1 MTASPA
7 AAPGARRPLD
17 PALVR
22 SILFGVLLAMFLSAL
37 DQTIVATALPTI
49 GADLGDMD
57 LLPWVVTAYL
67 LTSTAVTPL
76 YGKLSDIHGRRPVL
90 ISAILIFI
98 LGSVICAAAP
108 TMLVLI
114 IARAIQGLGG
124 GGLIAL
130 SQTVIADIATPRE
143 RMRFMG
149 YISSVFMVSSIAGP
163 VLGGVFAQH
172 LHWSLIF
179 WINVPLGGLALALTF
194 DRLRHL
200 PVVARPHRLDIPGA
214 LLMFG
219 ATILLLLLLENGGR
233 AFSWLSPEALGLAA
247 AAVIAWVLFSWRIAR
262 APEPFL
268 PLAVLFEPVVIR
280 VTVAAFFAMG
290 VFIALIIYVPVYLET
305 VVGLAASNAG
315 LAMMPMMLMTVVG
328 SATAGRLM
336 GRLRHYKR
344 PPLIALAVASLMLA
358 SFAALPPDSLVDI
371 ICRLLLVGFG
381 IGTCFPV
388 MTVSVQNA
396 VPPHQVGTAT
406 AVMNFFR
413 SLGGAILVAGF
424 GAILL
429 GPGGAGTGFSADVA
443 GRFPIIFAAAAAGLG
458 IGFVAFLLM
467 EERPFRERH
476 DPVPVAE
483 G

>member
-7 AAPGARRPLD
+7 PGVAGPLA

-49 GADLGDMD
+49 GADLGDAD

-98 LGSVICAAAP
+98 LGSVACAVAP
-108 TMLVLI
+108 TMLGLI
-114 IARAIQGLGG
+114 LARAVQGLGG
-124 GGLIAL
+124 GGLIAI

-163 VLGGVFAQH
+163 VLGGVFAEH

-179 WINVPLGGLALALTF
+179 WINVPLGGLALALTY

-200 PVVARPHRLDIPGA
+200 PRVAHPHKLDYLGA
-214 LLMFG
+214 VLMFG
-219 ATILLLLLLENGGR
+219 ATILLLFLLENGGR
-233 AFSWLSPEALGLAA
+233 SFAWTAPEALGLAA
-247 AAVIAWVLFSWRIAR
+247 AALLAWGLFSWRIAR

-268 PLAVLFEPVVIR
+268 PLSVLFEPVVIR
-280 VTVAAFFAMG
+280 VTIASFFTMG
-290 VFIALIIYVPVYLET
+290 VFIALIIYVPVYLEMGI
-305 VVGLAASNAG
+305 GLPAARSG

-328 SATAGRLM
+328 SASTGKVMARVK
-336 GRLRHYKR
+336 HYKR
-344 PPLIALAVASLMLA
+344 PPLIAQGIAALVLA
-358 SFAALPPDSLVDI
+358 SFAVLPPTHLVDI
-371 ICRLLLVGFG
+371 LLRLMVVGFG

-424 GAILL
+424 GAMLL
-429 GPGGAGTGFSADVA
+429 GPGGETGGFPADVA
-443 GRFPIIFAAAAAGLG
+443 ARFPLIFAAAATCLG
-458 IGFVAFLLM
+458 IGFLAFLMM

-476 DPVPVAE
+476 QPVPPAE

>member
-1 MTASPA
+1 MTASPEPA
-7 AAPGARRPLD
+7 LAGPLP

-49 GADLGDMD
+49 GADLGDVE

-98 LGSVICAAAP
+98 FGSVLCAVAP
-108 TMLVLI
+108 TMLVLV

-124 GGLIAL
+124 GGLVAL

-163 VLGGVFAQH
+163 VLGGVFAEH

-179 WINVPLGGLALALTF
+179 WINVPLGGVAFALTF
-194 DRLRHL
+194 NRLRHL
-200 PVVARPHRLDIPGA
+200 PRVARPHRLDIPGA

-219 ATILLLLLLENGGR
+219 ATILLLVLMENGGR
-233 AFSWLSPEALGLAA
+233 SFSWLSPQAIGLGV
-247 AAVIAWVLFSWRIAR
+247 AAVVAWGLFSWRIAR

-268 PLAVLFEPVVIR
+268 PLDVLFEPVVVR
-280 VTVAAFFAMG
+280 VTIASFFTMG
-290 VFIALIIYVPVYLET
+290 VFIALIIYVPVFLEM
-305 VVGLAASNAG
+305 VVGLPAGRSG

-328 SATAGRLM
+328 SATAGKLM
-336 GRLRHYKR
+336 GRMTHYKR
-344 PPLIALAVASLMLA
+344 PTLVSLAVSFLVLA
-358 SFAALPPDSLVDI
+358 SFTVLPAVHLVDI
-371 ICRLLLVGFG
+371 LVRLMVVGFG
-381 IGTCFPV
+381 LGTCFPV

-396 VPPHQVGTAT
+396 VAPHQVGTAT

-413 SLGGAILVAGF
+413 SLGGAIMVAGF

-429 GPGGAGTGFSADVA
+429 GPDGGSSGFPADVA
-443 GRFPIIFAAAAAGLG
+443 TRFPLIFAASAAGLG
-458 IGFVAFLLM
+458 IGFISLFLM

-476 DPVPVAE
+476 EPVHAAE